1 LSVGLLIYRTAF
13 TSFKFGDAAAMG
25 VILAL
30 IILVVSLVV
39 FRLAGGAKA
48 LR

>member
-1 LSVGLLIYRTAF
+1 MGLLIYRTAF

-25 VILAL
+25 VVLAF
-30 IILVVSLVV
+30 IILIVSLIV
-39 FRLAGGAKA
+39 FRLAGGTKA